1 MSQDLDKVIERLR
14 ERKQTLCFAESC
26 TGGLLSSVLTAEP
39 GISDIYVGGVV
50 AYANSIKE
58 NVLKVPAHILRSV
71 GAVSTPVALS
81 MARGAKALTGATWA
95 VSITGIAGPSG
106 GSDRKPVGTVCFAII
121 GPGLEWSIQESFK
134 GSRTEVQKA
143 SAEFAI
149 KWLLEKM
156 Q

>member
-1 MSQDLDKVIERLR
+1 MAKDIEKVVETLRLR
-14 ERKQTLCFAESC
+14 NQTLCFAESC
-26 TGGLLSSVLTAEP
+26 TGGLLSSTLTAEP
-39 GISDIYVGGVV
+39 GISDVYVGGVV

-58 NVLKVPAHILRSV
+58 NVLRVPAHLLRSI

-81 MARGAKALTGATWA
+81 MAKGAKALTGATWA

-121 GPGLEWSIQESFK
+121 GPGLEWSTQESFK

-143 SAEFAI
+143 SADFAT

>member
-1 MSQDLDKVIERLR
+1 MSSNLDRVVQTLR

-26 TGGLLSSVLTAEP
+26 TGGLLSSVLTAEA

-50 AYANSIKE
+50 AYANSVKE
-58 NVLKVPAHILRSV
+58 NVLNVPAHILSTV

-81 MARGAKALTGATWA
+81 MAKGVKALTGSTWA

-121 GPGLEWSIQESFK
+121 GPGLEWSTQESFK

-143 SAEFAI
+143 SADFAT